1 MTKNLEHQQIAFMAL
16 NKTIKVDENNYTA
29 FISEMDSGHFE
40 LILEST
46 DITKK
51 GKIDYQVLLSFDE
64 DGDYDLWYKQNL
76 TNLHFIIELI
86 KPTIEYHLSVTME
99 TLADLEQYESAAI
112 MKKIIIDLQDENI
125 TS

>member
-16 NKTIKVDENNYTA
+16 NKTIKVDEANYTA

-51 GKIDYQVLLSFDE
+51 GKIDYQVQIRIQFFDR
-64 DGDYDLWYKQNL
+64 
-76 TNLHFIIELI
+76 H
-86 KPTIEYHLSVTME
+86 
-99 TLADLEQYESAAI
+99 
-112 MKKIIIDLQDENI
+112 
-125 TS
+125 

>member
-1 MTKNLEHQQIAFMAL
+1 MDKNLEHQQIAFMAL
-16 NKTIKVDENNYTA
+16 NKTIKVDEANYTA

-40 LILEST
+40 LIFEQT

-51 GKIDYQVLLSFDE
+51 GSIDFQVLLSFDE

-76 TNLHFIIELI
+76 TNLHFIIEMI
-86 KPTIEYHLSVTME
+86 KPTIEYHLITTME

-125 TS
+125 PS